1 MGVTCSCEGWSCM
14 VKIPRGS
21 LLALPTKLPK
31 KIVNKQLN
39 FGGVNKQLTTISF
52 GSKLG
57 KECLEVV
64 IEKGNLGGGANKL
77 ELSTM

>member
-1 MGVTCSCEGWSCM
+1 MSSGVLKNSIFGVFWK
-14 VKIPRGS
+14 VNR
-21 LLALPTKLPK
+21 LLR
-31 KIVNKQLN
+31 
-39 FGGVNKQLTTISF
+39 LTTISF

-77 ELSTM
+77 ELSAM

>member
-1 MGVTCSCEGWSCM
+1 M

-21 LLALPTKLPK
+21 LLALPIKLPK
-31 KIVNKQLN
+31 KSKQTAE
-39 FGGVNKQLTTISF
+39 FWGVNKQLTTISF

>member
-1 MGVTCSCEGWSCM
+1 M
-14 VKIPRGS
+14 VRIPRGS
-21 LLALPTKLPK
+21 LLAPPK
-31 KIVNKQLN
+31 KSLN
-39 FGGVNKQLTTISF
+39 FCDLKGKLRLTTISF

-77 ELSTM
+77 ELSAM

>member
-1 MGVTCSCEGWSCM
+1 MS
-14 VKIPRGS
+14 KKRG
-21 LLALPTKLPK
+21 KLR
-31 KIVNKQLN
+31 
-39 FGGVNKQLTTISF
+39 LTTISF

-77 ELSTM
+77 ELSAM